1 VPPLNIHIGTT
12 VAFARFDKTWES
24 IKLGDHSR
32 KHSSTIVNEMKIQHE
47 GMSVRITFIAKWK
60 GLYST

>member
-1 VPPLNIHIGTT
+1 VGTT
-12 VAFARFDKTWES
+12 AAFARFDK
-24 IKLGDHSR
+24 IIQLGDHSR